1 MYVIDRHRVKKRLM
15 MTSDDY
21 ILRIYISTYVE
32 EIISVKYERCA
43 VILTYVTVSSHTC
56 IYYRILRS
64 YSGMHKGIYKVHKVK
79 QSSSAGC
86 LKRSNLVNRDS
97 VVGLLVP
104 MENCYLCK
112 G

>member
-1 MYVIDRHRVKKRLM
+1 MLHDM
-15 MTSDDY
+15 FN
-21 ILRIYISTYVE
+21 
-32 EIISVKYERCA
+32 
-43 VILTYVTVSSHTC
+43 
-56 IYYRILRS
+56 
-64 YSGMHKGIYKVHKVK
+64 SGMHKGIYKVHKFK

-86 LKRSNLVNRDS
+86 LFKRSNMCNSDKV

>member
-1 MYVIDRHRVKKRLM
+1 
-15 MTSDDY
+15 
-21 ILRIYISTYVE
+21 
-32 EIISVKYERCA
+32 
-43 VILTYVTVSSHTC
+43 
-56 IYYRILRS
+56 
-64 YSGMHKGIYKVHKVK
+64 MHKGIDKVHKVK

-86 LKRSNLVNRDS
+86 LKRSNMCNSDI